1 MHPVCEDIP
10 RPVPSWI
17 IRFTS
22 NDDSD
27 ILLADAVMNVP
38 FPWLNLPPVDFRV
51 TRRVSVSSPVFVHT
65 GCNDESRISKA
76 LEAGADTTACAWVS
90 VEEAGGVA
98 VGAEVSVA
106 SDTDPQAITASMIA
120 RQDVIRAL

>member
-1 MHPVCEDIP
+1 M
-10 RPVPSWI
+10 

-22 NDDSD
+22 NDDPD
-27 ILLADAVMNVP
+27 ILLADAVMTVP
-38 FPWLNLPPVDFRV
+38 SPSLNLPPVDCSV
-51 TRRVSVSSPVFVHT
+51 TSKVSVSSPVLVHT
-65 GCNDESRISKA
+65 GCNDESRISEA

-90 VEEAGGVA
+90 VEEAGVVA

-106 SDTDPQAITASMIA
+106 SDTDPQAITASMIV